1 MRVAVTILPP
11 RRHLN
16 RNTQIMDYKYINQ
29 LLERYWRG
37 ETTLEEEDILRAF
50 FSQDD
55 IPGEL
60 RRYKSLFSYEA
71 TEAKQD
77 VLGEDFDEKLFA
89 AIAEHKPVKA
99 RVITMAQRLKPLFK
113 AAAMVAILL
122 TLGNAMQVPFSKSN
136 QDPISNYDGYYKP
149 ELDNGTN
156 VAIGDSSMV
165 DTLQQSLVTPDA
177 PATMPV
183 LK

>member
-1 MRVAVTILPP
+1 
-11 RRHLN
+11 
-16 RNTQIMDYKYINQ
+16 MDYKYINQ

-37 ETTLEEEDILRAF
+37 ETTLDEEDFLRAF
-50 FSQDD
+50 FSQEE
-55 IPGEL
+55 IPAVL
-60 RRYKSLFSYEA
+60 CRYKALFSYEA
-71 TEAKQD
+71 TEAKRD
-77 VLGEDFDEKLFA
+77 VLGDEFDEKLFA
-89 AIAEHKPVKA
+89 AIAARKPVKA
-99 RVITMAQRLKPLFK
+99 RVITMTQRFKPLLK

-136 QDPISNYDGYYKP
+136 KDPISNYDGYYKP

-165 DTLQQSLVTPDA
+165 DTLQQSLASPDA
-177 PATMPV
+177 PSTMPV

>member
-1 MRVAVTILPP
+1 
-11 RRHLN
+11 
-16 RNTQIMDYKYINQ
+16 MDYKYINQ

-50 FSQDD
+50 FSQED
-55 IPGEL
+55 IPAEL
-60 RRYKSLFSYEA
+60 RRYKPLFSYEA
-71 TEAKQD
+71 TEAKRD
-77 VLGEDFDEKLFA
+77 VLGDEFDEKLFA
-89 AIAEHKPVKA
+89 AIAERKPVKA
-99 RVITMAQRLKPLFK
+99 RVITMAQRFKPLLK

-136 QDPISNYDGYYKP
+136 EDPISNYDGYYKP

-165 DTLQQSLVTPDA
+165 DTLQQSLASPDA
-177 PATMPV
+177 PSTMPV